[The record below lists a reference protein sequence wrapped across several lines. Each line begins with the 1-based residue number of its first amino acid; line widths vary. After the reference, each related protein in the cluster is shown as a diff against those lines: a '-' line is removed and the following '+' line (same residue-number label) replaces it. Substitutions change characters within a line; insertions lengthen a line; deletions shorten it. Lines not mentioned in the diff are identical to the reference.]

1 MCSHREWESLRHR
14 FQEAVDEGEWREFVA
29 DAVTRVESFVEELR
43 SRARAPE
50 DADWVRG
57 CGRRSRTEWVA

>member
-1 MCSHREWESLRHR
+1 MCSHEEWESIRHR
-14 FQEAVDEGEWREFVA
+14 FQRAIDERELREFVA
-29 DAVTRVESFVEELR
+29 EAVTRVEAFVAELQ
-43 SRARAPE
+43 SRACAAE